1 MFDGLNLTVQL
12 DAGQEPHVVSQME
25 SAGARPVVEKVII
38 VGSGPAGW
46 SAAIY
51 AARAELHPMLITGND
66 LGGQVAVTTEVEN
79 YPGFPEGITGP
90 ELIAKMREQAE
101 KFGTSVETDY
111 VTEIDVNGPPF
122 GVTTASGKSYRA
134 EALIIATGASPR
146 KLGVPGE
153 ERLTGRGVSYCAT
166 CDGFFFRGKEIIVVG
181 GGDSALEEGIFLTK
195 FATKVRVVHRRD
207 ELRAGPVL
215 KRRAEA
221 NPKIEFIWN
230 SVVASIE
237 GENRVQSVV
246 LKDVVTGEASNL
258 PTDGVFVYV
267 GHFPNNS
274 LLAGKLAMDE
284 HGYLVT
290 DKLMR
295 TSIPGIFAAG
305 EIQDPRFRQV
315 ATSAGQGV
323 QAALSA
329 QRFLDE
335 LEAHAGLGPDE

>member
-1 MFDGLNLTVQL
+1 MFDGLNLTMKL
-12 DAGQEPHVVSQME
+12 GAGKEPLVVPQT
-25 SAGARPVVEKVII
+25 AGASSRSDVEKVII

-51 AARAELHPMLITGND
+51 AARAELRPLLITGNE
-66 LGGQVAVTTEVEN
+66 LGGQVAVTTDVEN
-79 YPGFPEGITGP
+79 YPGFPEGIIGP
-90 ELIAKMREQAE
+90 DLVAKMRAQAE
-101 KFGTSVETDY
+101 KFGTAVETDY
-111 VTEIDVNGPPF
+111 VIDIDVNGPPF
-122 GVTTASGKSYRA
+122 GVTTAGGKSYRA

-153 ERLTGRGVSYCAT
+153 ERLTGHGVSYCAT
-166 CDGFFFRGKEIIVVG
+166 CDGFFFRGKEIVIVG
-181 GGDSALEEGIFLTK
+181 GGDSALEEGLFLTK
-195 FATKVRVVHRRD
+195 FATRVRVVHRRD
-207 ELRAGPVL
+207 QLRAGPVL
-215 KRRAEA
+215 KHRAEA

-230 SVVASIE
+230 SVVTSIE
-237 GENRVQSVV
+237 GDNKVQSVV
-246 LKDVVTGEASNL
+246 LKNVVTGEVSDL
-258 PTDGVFVYV
+258 PADGVFVYV

-274 LLAGKLAMDE
+274 LFTGKLTMDE

-295 TSIPGIFAAG
+295 TSVPGIFAAG

-335 LEAHAGLGPDE
+335 LEPHAGLEPVE